1 MFVIVG
7 LGNPGSKYELTRHN
21 IGFLTIDRL
30 AGREGVRVDRI
41 KFKSLI
47 GEMNLNGEKV
57 ILVKPQTFMNLSG
70 EAVRE
75 VMNFYKVDLEN
86 LLVVVDDI
94 DITPFT
100 IRLKKSG
107 SAGSHNGMKS
117 IIYNLNDDKF
127 PRLKVG
133 VGNNERKI
141 DLANYVLSGFEKKDQ
156 DKLENIID
164 TSCDAILD
172 FIKNGADYV
181 MNNYNNKLSKWQL
194 FCGDVWT

>member
-30 AGREGVRVDRI
+30 AKREGVRVDRI
-41 KFKSLI
+41 KFKSII
-47 GEMNLNGEKV
+47 GEMNINGEKV

>member
-30 AGREGVRVDRI
+30 ARREGVRVDRI

-47 GEMNLNGEKV
+47 GEMNVNGEKV

-133 VGNNERKI
+133 VGNNEKKI

>member
-30 AGREGVRVDRI
+30 AKREGARVDRI

-47 GEMNLNGEKV
+47 GEININGEKV

-75 VMNFYKVDLEN
+75 VMNFYKVDLKN

-100 IRLKKSG
+100 LRLKR
-107 SAGSHNGMKS
+107 AEV
-117 IIYNLNDDKF
+117 L
-127 PRLKVG
+127 
-133 VGNNERKI
+133 
-141 DLANYVLSGFEKKDQ
+141 DLIME
-156 DKLENIID
+156 
-164 TSCDAILD
+164 
-172 FIKNGADYV
+172 
-181 MNNYNNKLSKWQL
+181 
-194 FCGDVWT
+194 

>member
-30 AGREGVRVDRI
+30 AKREGVRVDRI

-47 GEMNLNGEKV
+47 GEMNINGEKV

-100 IRLKKSG
+100 IRIKKSG

-117 IIYNLNDDKF
+117 IIFNLNDDKF

>member
-7 LGNPGSKYELTRHN
+7 LGNSGSKYELTRHN

-30 AGREGVRVDRI
+30 ARREGVRVDRI

-47 GEMNLNGEKV
+47 GEMNINGEKV

>member
-30 AGREGVRVDRI
+30 AKREGVRVDRI

-47 GEMNLNGEKV
+47 GEMNINGEKI

-100 IRLKKSG
+100 IRIKKSG

-117 IIYNLNDDKF
+117 IIFNLNDDKF

>member
-30 AGREGVRVDRI
+30 AKREGVRVDRI

-47 GEMNLNGEKV
+47 GEMNINGEKV

-70 EAVRE
+70 EAVIE
-75 VMNFYKVDLEN
+75 VMNFYKVDLKN

-117 IIYNLNDDKF
+117 IIFNLNDDKF

-133 VGNNERKI
+133 VGNNERNI

-181 MNNYNNKLSKWQL
+181 MNNYNNKLSK
-194 FCGDVWT
+194 

>member
-1 MFVIVG
+1 MFIIVG

-30 AGREGVRVDRI
+30 AKREGVRVDKI

-47 GEMNLNGEKV
+47 GEMNINGEKI

>member
-30 AGREGVRVDRI
+30 AKREGVRVDRI

-47 GEMNLNGEKV
+47 GEMNINGEKV

-70 EAVRE
+70 EAVIE
-75 VMNFYKVDLEN
+75 VMNFYKVDLKN

-117 IIYNLNDDKF
+117 IIFNLNDDKF

>member
-30 AGREGVRVDRI
+30 AKREGARVDRI

-47 GEMNLNGEKV
+47 GEININGEKV

-75 VMNFYKVDLEN
+75 VMNFYKVDLKN

-100 IRLKKSG
+100 LRLKKSG

-141 DLANYVLSGFEKKDQ
+141 DLANYVLNGFEKKDQ
-156 DKLENIID
+156 EKLENIID
-164 TSCDAILD
+164 ASCDAILD
-172 FIKNGADYV
+172 FIKHGADYV
-181 MNNYNNKLSKWQL
+181 MNNYNNKLSE
-194 FCGDVWT
+194 

>member
-30 AGREGVRVDRI
+30 AKREGVRVDKI

-47 GEMNLNGEKV
+47 GEMNINGEKI

-156 DKLENIID
+156 EKLENIID

>member
-30 AGREGVRVDRI
+30 AKREGVRVDRI

-47 GEMNLNGEKV
+47 GEMNINGEKV

>member
-30 AGREGVRVDRI
+30 AKREGVRVDRI

-47 GEMNLNGEKV
+47 GEMNVNGEKV

-133 VGNNERKI
+133 VGNNEKKI

-172 FIKNGADYV
+172 FIKNDADYV
-181 MNNYNNKLSKWQL
+181 MNNYNNKLSK
-194 FCGDVWT
+194 

>member
-30 AGREGVRVDRI
+30 AKREGVRVDRI

-47 GEMNLNGEKV
+47 GEMNINGEKV

-75 VMNFYKVDLEN
+75 VMNFYKVDLKN

-117 IIYNLNDDKF
+117 IIFNLNDDKF

>member
-30 AGREGVRVDRI
+30 AKREGVRVDRI

-47 GEMNLNGEKV
+47 GEMNINGEKI

>member
-30 AGREGVRVDRI
+30 ARREGVRVDRI

-47 GEMNLNGEKV
+47 GEMNVNGEKV